1 MDTLSLVVLMLISFL
16 ALSQGIT
23 WLFAVIMGVMLIL
36 SGSWPLRIVILIGTV
51 GIYIFESELKPY
63 WFVFFAVLAGL
74 IILIGER
81 KPSTGGGGEE
91 QYSPE
96 LMRLLGGG

>member
-1 MDTLSLVVLMLISFL
+1 MDTLSFVVLMLIAFL
-16 ALSQGIT
+16 ALSQNIV
-23 WLFAVIMGVMLIL
+23 WLFAAIMGLMLIL
-36 SGSWPLRIVILIGTV
+36 AGSWPLRIVILIGTI
-51 GIYIFESELKPY
+51 GIYFFELQQY
-63 WFVFFAVLAGL
+63 WFIFFVVLSGL

-81 KPSTGGGGEE
+81 KPQTGGGGDE